1 MNAASEIHWLD
12 ALGQAELVRAGEVT
26 PLELVNLA
34 IERIE
39 RLDPVLRAIVYR
51 RFARA
56 RTEAAA
62 VPADTPF
69 RGVPFLLKD
78 AVVRSAGDR
87 YQHGLAALRDHPWY
101 SPHDSEL
108 VRRYRAAG
116 LTVLGR
122 TAVPELTL
130 AVTTEPTA
138 FGPVRNPWDLERT
151 AGGSSGGSAAAVAA
165 GLVPAA
171 HGNDMG
177 GSIRIPA
184 ACCGLVGLKP
194 SRDRTSLAPD
204 FGEYWGPLTS
214 QHVLTRSVRDSAA
227 LLDATAGGMT
237 GDLHTA
243 APAVRPW
250 LDEVGRDPGLLRIGL
265 MTVPPGGEP
274 VDAECLRA
282 VNQTAQLLERLG
294 HRVEHLHGPDL
305 FDPIGRAGMLR
316 IVSTGAARDV
326 DEWERRL
333 GVSIADL
340 EPRTAAAVELGR
352 GTSAVDLMN
361 ATDALARWSRRIAS
375 HTARFD
381 SILSPTMAL
390 LPPKVGEFTEHTPI
404 ASMSPVT
411 ALTVVFNVSGQPAIS
426 LPLGTTPTG
435 LPVGVQIAAAL
446 GGEDI
451 LFRLAA
457 QLEAAQPWNHRR
469 PPTTTGAGI

>member
-1 MNAASEIHWLD
+1 VNAGGEIHWLD

-39 RLDPVLRAIVYR
+39 RLDPVLGAIVYR
-51 RFARA
+51 RFAQA
-56 RTEAAA
+56 RTEVTA

-204 FGEYWGPLTS
+204 FGEYWGPLTT

-227 LLDATAGGMT
+227 LLDATAGGVA

-274 VDAECLRA
+274 VDGECLQA
-282 VNQTAQLLERLG
+282 VNQTAQLLEHLG

-305 FDPIGRAGMLR
+305 FDPTGRAGMLR
-316 IVSTGAARDV
+316 IVSAGAAREV

-333 GVSIADL
+333 GVPIADL

-352 GTSAVDLMN
+352 GAGGSRPTRPASTASSAPRWQYFRPRS
-361 ATDALARWSRRIAS
+361 ASSPDARPSHPCRRSQPSR
-375 HTARFD
+375 
-381 SILSPTMAL
+381 
-390 LPPKVGEFTEHTPI
+390 G
-404 ASMSPVT
+404 
-411 ALTVVFNVSGQPAIS
+411 VFNVSGQPAIS

-435 LPVGVQIAAAL
+435 LPVGVQIGAAL
-446 GGEDI
+446 GSEDI

-469 PPTTTGAGI
+469 PPTTTSALAPSALPVTRRP

>member
-1 MNAASEIHWLD
+1 
-12 ALGQAELVRAGEVT
+12 
-26 PLELVNLA
+26 
-34 IERIE
+34 
-39 RLDPVLRAIVYR
+39 
-51 RFARA
+51 
-56 RTEAAA
+56 
-62 VPADTPF
+62 
-69 RGVPFLLKD
+69 
-78 AVVRSAGDR
+78 
-87 YQHGLAALRDHPWY
+87 
-101 SPHDSEL
+101 
-108 VRRYRAAG
+108 
-116 LTVLGR
+116 
-122 TAVPELTL
+122 
-130 AVTTEPTA
+130 
-138 FGPVRNPWDLERT
+138 
-151 AGGSSGGSAAAVAA
+151 VA
-165 GLVPAA
+165 
-171 HGNDMG
+171 
-177 GSIRIPA
+177 
-184 ACCGLVGLKP
+184 
-194 SRDRTSLAPD
+194 
-204 FGEYWGPLTS
+204 
-214 QHVLTRSVRDSAA
+214 
-227 LLDATAGGMT
+227 

-274 VDAECLRA
+274 VDAECLKA

-411 ALTVVFNVSGQPAIS
+411 AFTVVFNVSGQPAIS